1 MVDDY
6 IVPHTIHD
14 KENPVIKEGDTF
26 GDKEEFISTMRTYG
40 IKE

>member
-6 IVPHTIHD
+6 IIPHTIHD

-26 GDKEEFISTMRTYG
+26 RNENELS
-40 IKE
+40 